1 MLSSKVTS
9 QNELAQP
16 LAQKTN
22 CGSPSTM
29 LQSMHMSDTQQQT
42 IYLMDDVLS
51 SQVAAGEVVERPA
64 SVIKELVENS
74 IDAGA
79 KSIRVEIERGGVG
92 LIRVSDD
99 GIGMS
104 SQDVQMCL
112 LRHATSKI
120 RKSEDLFDIRQLGFR
135 GEALPSI
142 ASVSQMRIT
151 TRRAQD
157 IEGTLLVISGGLA
170 EAPQQAG
177 CAPGTIIEV
186 RELFYNVPVR
196 RKFLKKEQTEAAQVE
211 HQLML
216 HALAFPELRFSLI
229 SNGRSVFDSS
239 ASKDLRQRIAD
250 FYGRDLARE
259 LIEIERSTAMGMDLY
274 GYIQAPTAAR
284 RSKKIQNIFLNS
296 RPIEDKILNR
306 AIRDGFG
313 GLPTGLHP
321 ALFLYLQVDPALVDV
336 NVHPAK
342 KEVRFRRINEVCYL
356 IIEAMKRSLSRHA
369 RQQELEPEPEPA
381 SEAEK
386 FPPAAAPSPLRPQ
399 LRPLLRPIVQARQ
412 QKLPLPPAAVPAP
425 AQPSLTARPTIQPEP
440 QPATLAP
447 APAPAP
453 AQEEDLAP
461 RSSYGAEPPPFRHI
475 GSFGGQYALFEGREG
490 LVMLSPRA
498 ARERLIFE
506 RLMESKQRPLR
517 SQGMLLPLILEFDSR
532 DMAQMSEVLP
542 QLERAGFIVSQFGQR
557 SLRFESLPSI
567 FRLDEVEGFM
577 TELLECFSTRGEL
590 RLRRAKNPYELF
602 VSTLAHRYAQQENV
616 EQFLLAPQQLLSELL
631 SCEIPYCTPQ
641 GKPTMVPISLS
652 EIQRKFQAR

>member
-1 MLSSKVTS
+1 MQSPHYKVHAGALLRKRIATS
-9 QNELAQP
+9 P
-16 LAQKTN
+16 LLCYN
-22 CGSPSTM
+22 LCN
-29 LQSMHMSDTQQQT
+29 MSDTQQQT

-104 SQDVQMCL
+104 AEDVQMCL

-120 RKSEDLFDIRQLGFR
+120 RNSEDLFDIRQLGFR

-151 TRRAQD
+151 TRREQD
-157 IEGTLLVISGGLA
+157 IEGTLLVVSGGLA

-216 HALAFPELRFSLI
+216 HALAFPELRFTLI

-259 LIEIERSTAMGMDLY
+259 LIEIERSSAMGMELY
-274 GYIQAPTAAR
+274 GFIQAPTAAR

-321 ALFLYLQVDPALVDV
+321 ALFLYLEVDPALVDV

-342 KEVRFRRINEVCYL
+342 KEVRFRRINEVCYH
-356 IIEAMKRSLSRHA
+356 IIEAMKRSLTRHA
-369 RQQELEPEPEPA
+369 RQQEPEQPAPEPESPDPVRIPA
-381 SEAEK
+381 TA
-386 FPPAAAPSPLRPQ
+386 PLRPQ
-399 LRPLLRPIVQARQ
+399 LRPIVQARQ
-412 QKLPLPPAAVPAP
+412 QKLPLPQDRPSPAP
-425 AQPSLTARPTIQPEP
+425 SPQIQREP
-440 QPATLAP
+440 QITPSTPSTLSTLP
-447 APAPAP
+447 APAPAVT
-453 AQEEDLAP
+453 QQDDLAP

-490 LVMLSPRA
+490 LVMLSPKA

-532 DMAQMSEVLP
+532 DMAQMGEVIP

-567 FRLDEVEGFM
+567 FRLDEVEAFM

-616 EQFLLAPQQLLSELL
+616 EQFLQAPQQLLSELL

-641 GKPTMVPISLS
+641 GKPTMVPISLN